1 MNTNK
6 NRNNEIES
14 IYTKRGEKYYFV
26 NVNFSNGTCGTH
38 AKNLAT
44 GVWLDTNLTALELAS
59 AKKLALVEG
68 KWTNYRKQIV
78 IDTSKIESLED
89 DDVLGD
95 IEAAKKFKPAF
106 MSESEIFG

>member
-1 MNTNK
+1 MNT

-44 GVWLDTNLTALELAS
+44 GAWSDTNLTAFEVAS
-59 AKKLALVEG
+59 AKKHALVDG

-78 IDTSKIESLED
+78 VDTSSMKSIED

-95 IEAAKKFKPAF
+95 IEAAKNFKPATTV
-106 MSESEIFG
+106 ESELFG